1 MTAGARRA
9 AFVALALGTS
19 CAGPPWFMG
28 SPLDGRPSI
37 PPTRKNLSYK
47 GERAAAAA
55 ARARGET
62 ILELRAL
69 LVLDELERLEPDSRE
84 RLVALL
90 ERRAAEFHTLGRA
103 VPESRDLERLARLSP
118 ARGAGFL
125 GERAFA
131 ARAAGDTWLAVGA
144 SQEARAAYQRAGDL
158 GASNLGFRVRA
169 LAGQAPPETTTLA
182 EMRTA
187 IEALPLRVVPPVAL
201 AYVRH
206 GGGDRATLTRA
217 LAAAR
222 QEKQDGLAVRI
233 GDALR
238 GLSEPARAG
247 GDADGGAPEIGDA
260 GLADS
265 AVVLGA
271 EPTTDAGP
279 FDLAPPAPLPVDL
292 EAWVL
297 GGVTVSARLLPLVSA
312 HPEVLADV
320 PRAVGWMDLLLG
332 EDETSPEILELA
344 ALVFGRAARF
354 GGTER
359 MLMEL
364 AYATPDRADGLAR
377 GAAIWERLGRAREA
391 CAQWMRAAKWRDD
404 AEDPTWRKAI
414 SCARRD
420 PSAGDW
426 REIRGYVL
434 SRARP
439 ERRSALAATL
449 DTD

>member
-9 AFVALALGTS
+9 AVVALALGTS

-47 GERAAAAA
+47 GERAAAAE

-84 RLVALL
+84 RLVTLL
-90 ERRAAEFHTLGRA
+90 ELRAAELHGLGRA
-103 VPESRDLERLARLSP
+103 IAESRDLERLARLAP

-125 GERAFA
+125 GERALA
-131 ARAAGDTWLAVGA
+131 ARAAGDAWLAVGA
-144 SQEARAAYQRAGDL
+144 SQEARAAYQRAGEL
-158 GASNLGFRVRA
+158 GASDLGFRVRA

-182 EMRTA
+182 EMRAA
-187 IEALPLRVVPPVAL
+187 IEALPLRAVPPLAL
-201 AYVRH
+201 AYIRH
-206 GGGDRATLTRA
+206 GGGDRATLARA

-238 GLSEPARAG
+238 GPPEAERAG
-247 GDADGGAPEIGDA
+247 GDADGGAPEIGGA
-260 GLADS
+260 VLADA
-265 AVVLGA
+265 AVLA
-271 EPTTDAGP
+271 AAAPTDATP
-279 FDLAPPAPLPVDL
+279 VDLAAPSPVPVDL

-297 GGVTVSARLLPLVSA
+297 GGVTVSARLLPLVRA

-320 PRAVGWMDLLLG
+320 PRAVGWVDFLLG
-332 EDETSPEILELA
+332 EDETSPEVLELA
-344 ALVFGRAARF
+344 ALVFGRAARL

-364 AYATPDRADGLAR
+364 AYASPDRADGLAR
-377 GAAIWERLGRAREA
+377 GAAVWESLGRTREA

-414 SCARRD
+414 SCARHD
-420 PSAGDW
+420 PGAGDW

-449 DTD
+449 DAD